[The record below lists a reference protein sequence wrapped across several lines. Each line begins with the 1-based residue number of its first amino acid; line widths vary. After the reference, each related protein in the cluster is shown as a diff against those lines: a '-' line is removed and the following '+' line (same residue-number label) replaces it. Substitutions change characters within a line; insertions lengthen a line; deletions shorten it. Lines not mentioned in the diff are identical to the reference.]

1 MLKTLFLLLTSVVFY
16 LLHPVISLL
25 FGNDT
30 VEKIALFLS
39 NKADEQVKRM
49 EKEVD
54 QRYKEDKERIEK
66 MRV

>member
-25 FGNDT
+25 FGSDT